1 MTTTGWAVGLMTGTV
16 LDGEID
22 VALLRSDGNSIF
34 EIGPFYSHRYLDAT
48 QELIRTAVHDA
59 RAWNFSGDNP
69 ASFALAE
76 SALTQE
82 QSDAVQTAVR
92 QASLQLND
100 ISVVGFHGQTVL
112 HRPPDRSSSN
122 TRPGQTL
129 QLGDGELMARETG
142 LTIVHD
148 FRSADMRQG
157 GQGAPLAPVYHQA
170 LMRTDAMD
178 RSAAIVNLG
187 GISNLTWWDQQQDLI
202 AFDAGPANAPIDDWV
217 RQQQSGSFDKG
228 GEFGLLG
235 RVDEGRLQIVMQH
248 AYFTAPFP
256 KSLDRQDFQ
265 SVIDSVMS
273 GLTLNDGAAL
283 LAAVCASA
291 IDKGLALLPE
301 RPQRLILCGGG
312 RHNQAIRCEMTSRT
326 GCEVL
331 LAEDLG
337 WQGDA
342 IEAECFAF
350 LAERVIRS
358 MPTSFPSTTG
368 CRQSVCGGKVSRA
381 ISRTL

>member
-1 MTTTGWAVGLMTGTV
+1 
-16 LDGEID
+16 
-22 VALLRSDGNSIF
+22 
-34 EIGPFYSHRYLDAT
+34 
-48 QELIRTAVHDA
+48 
-59 RAWNFSGDNP
+59 
-69 ASFALAE
+69 
-76 SALTQE
+76 
-82 QSDAVQTAVR
+82 
-92 QASLQLND
+92 
-100 ISVVGFHGQTVL
+100 
-112 HRPPDRSSSN
+112 
-122 TRPGQTL
+122 
-129 QLGDGELMARETG
+129 
-142 LTIVHD
+142 
-148 FRSADMRQG
+148 
-157 GQGAPLAPVYHQA
+157 
-170 LMRTDAMD
+170 MD